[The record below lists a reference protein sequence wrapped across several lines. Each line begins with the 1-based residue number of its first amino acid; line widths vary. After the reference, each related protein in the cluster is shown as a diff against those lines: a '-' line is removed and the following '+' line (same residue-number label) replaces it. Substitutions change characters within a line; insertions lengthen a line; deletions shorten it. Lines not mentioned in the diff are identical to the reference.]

1 MMDLEGY
8 NGFKITS
15 PKMLEVFEA
24 VRDFARHGQ
33 PLIMFGPSGAG
44 KEFLARYYFTQY
56 RKVKECRGKFL
67 SINCSQLVRGTAHS
81 TLFGHVKGAFTDAYQ
96 DQLGQFELA
105 KQGVLFLDEIGDLD
119 EELQTM
125 LNRALDENTRIA
137 NKLGSTKTYS
147 TEDVLVICAT
157 ERPKDRINDG
167 LLFRAGLQIH
177 VPGLDDRPEDIEE
190 AVTYFCR
197 KAFLKRFDWK
207 HLFSLLL
214 DRNEDKISTKTL
226 DDPDI
231 VKLVHT
237 IATKLSSAVEERD
250 WPGNFRALR
259 QAVDSGIIRAKN
271 LNSPDDFLKDVIK
284 YFRHHLGDYS
294 ISVLDDLEAIQTETT
309 SVISTTVGK
318 WMTVLNREVPNLDHK
333 EKTRLCAFLSEYA
346 NFPFKRSDFEKEM
359 LLKARNAQIRISMLI
374 KKGILEKVEGKGYLY
389 QVSKDLLE
397 ADGPDSHIPQLM
409 ELPEAGDK
417 DFMPE
422 KTLEA
427 LGIIENSRG
436 LFISN
441 DDPQKRETFLGSL
454 AASLKEKHDIIYFS
468 FHKNDLKDF
477 ISGCIEHLSDLN
489 MKGWFL
495 NTDEL
500 KAKNKLELREKI
512 IGLSGYFTQAL
523 SQHRKTIIILEGIEV
538 FSTGES
544 QALIEQMIYFWYPVQ
559 FVLGSKKQFFQQG
572 LSSSVDFMELN
583 L

>member
-1 MMDLEGY
+1 MDLEGY